1 MPIIP
6 VHDGK
11 SLAHIRHPV
20 VAWSLIALNVLA
32 YFLIE
37 GGGLTTEA
45 SQASVLSFGLIPAVF
60 NQVAVL
66 PPELAG
72 VPGGLALLT
81 YSFLHGDIW
90 HLAGNMVFLWVFAD
104 NVEDAMGHVRFL
116 AFYLLCAAAGGYAY
130 VLSAPAAEAP
140 VVGASAAVAGVVAA
154 YFILHPFQKIWV
166 LLLGRIP
173 LRLGAFWV
181 LGFWILYQVYA
192 VAFADPDEPTAW
204 WSHIGGLVAGAA
216 LVPFFRRRGVP
227 LFDRGTGTLA
237 APVPEVDGPDLGR

>member
-11 SLAHIRHPV
+11 RLAYVRHPF
-20 VAWSLIALNVLA
+20 VAWGLIAVNVLA

-37 GGGLTTEA
+37 DGGLTTEA
-45 SQASVLSFGLIPAVF
+45 SQAAVLSFGLIPAVF
-60 NQVAVL
+60 NHVAVL

-72 VPGGLALLT
+72 VPGGLTLLT

-116 AFYLLCAAAGGYAY
+116 AFYLLCAAAGGCAY
-130 VLSAPAAEAP
+130 VLSAPAAESP

-154 YFILHPFQKIWV
+154 YFILHPLQKIWV

-181 LGFWILYQVYA
+181 LGFWILYQLYA
-192 VAFADPDEPTAW
+192 AVFADPDEPTAW
-204 WSHIGGLVAGAA
+204 WSHIGGLVAGAV
-216 LVPFFRRRGVP
+216 LVPFLRRRGVP
-227 LFDRGTGTLA
+227 LFDRGVA
-237 APVPEVDGPDLGR
+237 ALPQPVPEVDGPDLGR